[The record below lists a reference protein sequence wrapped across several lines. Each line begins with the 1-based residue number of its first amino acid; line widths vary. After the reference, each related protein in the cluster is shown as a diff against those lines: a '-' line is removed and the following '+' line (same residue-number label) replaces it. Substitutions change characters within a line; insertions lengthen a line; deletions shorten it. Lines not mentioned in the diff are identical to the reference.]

1 MKHVTKTETKT
12 YREVA
17 KAAALCRRH
26 LEQMEDGPRQEL
38 QASMLYAGGDRGDA
52 IRQLASLASTLDH
65 FKSGC
70 AANFGPPH
78 RAAEPRPATA
88 APPADDQ

>member
-1 MKHVTKTETKT
+1 MKHVTKTETNT

-38 QASMLYAGGDRGDA
+38 QASMLYAGGARGDA
-52 IRQLASLASTLDH
+52 LRQLASLARTLDH

-70 AANFGPPH
+70 AANFAPPH
-78 RAAEPRPATA
+78 RAAEPRRGPAP
-88 APPADDQ
+88 APDDR